1 MEPDCHDELGEDDT
15 DNENEG
21 NVKDY
26 RRCNTADAV
35 GVHGA
40 NFGNFNE
47 TLAECFTV
55 DTTEEVSCINAT
67 NVLV

>member
-1 MEPDCHDELGEDDT
+1 MEPDCHAELGEDDT

-26 RRCNTADAV
+26 RGCNTADTV
-35 GVHGA
+35 GVDGA
-40 NFGNFNE
+40 NFGDFNE
-47 TLAECFTV
+47 TLAECLTV
-55 DTTEEVSCINAT
+55 DTAEEVSCIDAT